1 MSGLA
6 IILVSILL
14 FALALALQL
23 LERLLQPDATVSF
36 ADDVRVALVIYA
48 IAAIPALILWAFR
61 RFAQRHARLPIT
73 VWATLLLLI
82 EGVQIVALQPV
93 MSVHAVLL
101 IPRDCPPAARPAR
114 PADVSDQQNDAY
126 CSCAYRRF
134 ADRLDRSDVAKL
146 RDGTVPPELKAKID
160 AIEAGCRA
168 ETSARD

>member
-14 FALALALQL
+14 FALALAFQL

-36 ADDVRVALVIYA
+36 AGDARIALVIYA

-61 RFAQRHARLPIT
+61 RFAPRHARFPIIL
-73 VWATLLLLI
+73 WATPLLLI
-82 EGVQIVALQPV
+82 GGLQVVARRPV

-101 IPRDCPPAARPAR
+101 IPRDCSPAARPADIS
-114 PADVSDQQNDAY
+114 AQQNEAY

-134 ADRLDRSDVAKL
+134 AERLDRSDVAKL
-146 RDGTVPPELKAKID
+146 RDGSAPPEIKAKID
-160 AIEAGCRA
+160 AIEVGCRA
-168 ETSARD
+168 EASPKD